1 MSHDT
6 WIHRVVRPAVR
17 PLVGTPI
24 TPNHITTLRL
34 VTGLAAAAA
43 FAEGG
48 ESWRA
53 WGGGI
58 FLLSMLLDRADGE
71 LARLGGMA
79 SRRGHTY
86 DLSADAACN
95 TLVFVGLGIGL
106 RSGTFGDWAV
116 PMGILAAVAVAVIF
130 WLVAMLEKRRGIP
143 AGGLSAF
150 AGFDPDDALLVVPL
164 ALWSGFAEA
173 LLVAA
178 GIGAPAFAIFVY
190 VKFRHGLAVGADGPD
205 R

>member
-17 PLVGTPI
+17 PLVATPI

-34 VTGLAAAAA
+34 VTGLAAALAL
-43 FAEGG
+43 AEGG
-48 ESWRA
+48 EAWRA

-79 SRRGHTY
+79 SRWGHTY
-86 DLSADAACN
+86 DLVADATCN
-95 TLVFVGLGIGL
+95 TVIFVGLGIGL
-106 RSGTFGDWAV
+106 GSGTFGDWAV
-116 PMGILAAVAVAVIF
+116 PMGILAGVAVAAIF
-130 WLVAMLEKRRGIP
+130 WLVLRLEARQGMR
-143 AGGLSAF
+143 AGELPGF
-150 AGFDPDDALLVVPL
+150 AGFDADDALLVLPL
-164 ALWSGFAEA
+164 ALWSGLAEP

-178 GIGAPAFAIFVY
+178 GIGAPAFAIFMY
-190 VKFRHGLAVGADGPD
+190 VKFRHGFAAGAGGPD

>member
-34 VTGLAAAAA
+34 VSGLAAAAA
-43 FAEGG
+43 LAEGG

-58 FLLSMLLDRADGE
+58 FLLSVLLDRADGE

-79 SRRGHTY
+79 SRWGHNY
-86 DLSADAACN
+86 DLLADAACN

-116 PMGILAAVAVAVIF
+116 PMGILAAAAVAVIF
-130 WLVAMLEKRRGIP
+130 WLVAMLEKRRGMP
-143 AGGLSAF
+143 AGGLSPI
-150 AGFDPDDALLVVPL
+150 AGFDPDDALLVVAP

-178 GIGAPAFAIFVY
+178 GIGAPAFAIFMY
-190 VKFRHGLAVGADGPD
+190 VKFRRGLAVGADGPE

>member
-1 MSHDT
+1 MSCA
-6 WIHRVVRPAVR
+6 RRSR

-58 FLLSMLLDRADGE
+58 FLLSMLLDRADRE
-71 LARLGGMA
+71 LARLGGKA
-79 SRRGHTY
+79 SRWGHNY
-86 DLSADAACN
+86 DLLADATCN

-130 WLVAMLEKRRGIP
+130 WLVLQLEGRQGMR
-143 AGGLSAF
+143 AGELPGF
-150 AGFDPDDALLVVPL
+150 AGFDADDALLVVPL

-178 GIGAPAFAIFVY
+178 SIGAPAFAIFMN